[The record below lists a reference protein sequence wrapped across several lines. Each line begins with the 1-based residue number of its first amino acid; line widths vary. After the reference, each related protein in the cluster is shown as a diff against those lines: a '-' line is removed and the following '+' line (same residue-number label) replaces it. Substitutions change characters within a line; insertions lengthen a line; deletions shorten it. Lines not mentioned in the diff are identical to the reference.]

1 MSCIVL
7 IVLFTNTLFS
17 QINGSSFIIN
27 DQNLLDALISYG
39 LDDNSN
45 GQIDHD
51 EVEGMPVL
59 TLENKNISDLKGLE
73 SFPVLDQLFISGN
86 NITTIDLTGF
96 PALKDLD
103 CSNNKITSINFGSL
117 TSFNLLKCNNNLLQ
131 SLDLTLLGVLTT
143 VECANNPNLTAI
155 CVSDL
160 NAIQPF
166 VSLDL
171 YKKDISATWAYCGT
185 TSVAS
190 LDTINVEIFPNP
202 SATTITINGVF
213 TSCEVVNSVGEVL
226 YKGSEKSISIEKWSS
241 GLYYL
246 KILTPSG
253 KIETKVFSKK

>member
-1 MSCIVL
+1 MKKAISCATI
-7 IVLFTNTLFS
+7 IVLFTNTVFS

-45 GQIDHD
+45 GQVDYD
-51 EVEGMPVL
+51 EVVGMPVL

-96 PALKDLD
+96 SALKDLD

-143 VECANNPNLTAI
+143 VECTNNPSLTTI
-155 CVSDL
+155 CVSDVKL
-160 NAIQPF
+160 FNLLCRWICIRRTFRPHGHIAVQHLLHHWIQ
-166 VSLDL
+166 
-171 YKKDISATWAYCGT
+171 
-185 TSVAS
+185 
-190 LDTINVEIFPNP
+190 
-202 SATTITINGVF
+202 
-213 TSCEVVNSVGEVL
+213 
-226 YKGSEKSISIEKWSS
+226 
-241 GLYYL
+241 
-246 KILTPSG
+246 
-253 KIETKVFSKK
+253 